1 MRIKIINGLKIG
13 LPLLG
18 LGILATLFMNP
29 SPINTDNAIPLAQVD
44 MVDLVAKPRMKI
56 LNYNSVT
63 ANGSL
68 INILA
73 EELEQKADA
82 SGDVIAQVVRGTV
95 VTPAGLTL
103 KFKSDTSDLNQAES
117 ILTLTGNAHIDT
129 STQYHLTSDQFIS
142 YFKESFL
149 ISQTPVVAW
158 GPLGRV
164 TGDIMELRQES
175 ANDENRP
182 QDYILKFKNN
192 VKVLYTPDGLAE
204 SGALEDAAQLRSVEE
219 LDER

>member
-44 MVDLVAKPRMKI
+44 VVDLVAKPRMKI

-73 EELEQKADA
+73 EELDQKADA
-82 SGDVIAQVVRGTV
+82 
-95 VTPAGLTL
+95 
-103 KFKSDTSDLNQAES
+103 
-117 ILTLTGNAHIDT
+117 
-129 STQYHLTSDQFIS
+129 
-142 YFKESFL
+142 
-149 ISQTPVVAW
+149 
-158 GPLGRV
+158 
-164 TGDIMELRQES
+164 
-175 ANDENRP
+175 
-182 QDYILKFKNN
+182 
-192 VKVLYTPDGLAE
+192 
-204 SGALEDAAQLRSVEE
+204 
-219 LDER
+219 

>member
-1 MRIKIINGLKIG
+1 MKS
-13 LPLLG
+13 
-18 LGILATLFMNP
+18 ILFGCEFKGVP
-29 SPINTDNAIPLAQVD
+29 RRCRDGNTVCEFLEVLDNEVD
-44 MVDLVAKPRMKI
+44 WCNRHE
-56 LNYNSVT
+56 
-63 ANGSL
+63 
-68 INILA
+68 

-204 SGALEDAAQLRSVEE
+204 SGALEDAAQLRNVED